1 MPISAGGNRDQRTKL
16 QVPFKPGRREEG
28 RQLYLELLALLGV
41 PTSAGAFDVSIRMN
55 GWGRE
60 KRTFADAR
68 NVVGKLCR
76 TFFKQIFEPL
86 QSARALLRHR
96 LLDKR
101 ANDQSP
107 ES

>member
-1 MPISAGGNRDQRTKL
+1 MCIQLHFASGRLSAVTVIL
-16 QVPFKPGRREEG
+16 
-28 RQLYLELLALLGV
+28 
-41 PTSAGAFDVSIRMN
+41 IRMN

-68 NVVGKLCR
+68 NAVGKLCR